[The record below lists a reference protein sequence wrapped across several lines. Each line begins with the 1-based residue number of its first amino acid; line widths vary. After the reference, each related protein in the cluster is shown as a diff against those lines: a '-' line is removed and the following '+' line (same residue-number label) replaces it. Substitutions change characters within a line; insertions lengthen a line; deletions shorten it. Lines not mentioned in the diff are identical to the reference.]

1 MKTKIFVLCLVAAV
15 FIFVSNSLAQ
25 KEKKPAWKGKIEI
38 EGGVKVIKNPEKPL
52 YGEIKFDLEEDL
64 QIGKEDDDNY
74 IFERIYDVKADSD
87 GNICA
92 LDGKA
97 GRIQKYDKKGT
108 YLRTIG
114 KKGQGPGEF
123 QMPFGLFIHH
133 KTGLLY
139 VQDMIR
145 IKLFD
150 NAGKYQ
156 KETVLRNYPSE
167 FSVDDDGNFWVV
179 ANKRLEKGEF
189 KSLEKVGMKGEAISS
204 IVEVP
209 YRIYTKQTG
218 KDSMVTVVTGFE
230 HDLHFA
236 KIDEGAFIY
245 GYSDKYE
252 LTAVDKSG
260 KNLFKMKK
268 EEPAKLIVAPYITG
282 PAAAN
287 LPKYEPFFYSI
298 LTDDARRI
306 YVLKNNVR
314 ATREKPKE
322 FDIYSKD
329 GYFLYKTT
337 LPYGRAFCIRNS
349 YLYARH
355 ILEDTGLE
363 VVKRLKIKN
372 WSSIK
377 NSAEG
382 IK

>member
-1 MKTKIFVLCLVAAV
+1 MIAGIVLFVLSMHVQ
-15 FIFVSNSLAQ
+15 AQ
-25 KEKKPAWKGKIEI
+25 KKSAWKGKVEV
-38 EGGVKVIKNPEKPL
+38 ENGVKIIKNPEKPL
-52 YGEIKFDLEEDL
+52 YGEIKFELEEDL

-74 IFERIYDVKADSD
+74 IFERIYDVKADRD
-87 GNICA
+87 GNVYV

-108 YLRTIG
+108 YLQTIG

-123 QMPFGLFIHH
+123 QMPFGLFIHP

-150 NAGKYQ
+150 SAGKYQ
-156 KETVLRNYPSE
+156 KETVLRTYPSE
-167 FSVDDDGNFWVV
+167 FSVDDDGNLWVV
-179 ANKRLEKGEF
+179 ANKQMEKGEF
-189 KSLEKVGMKGEAISS
+189 KSLEVVGIKGEVIST

-209 YRIYTKQTG
+209 YRIYTKRTG
-218 KDSMVTVVTGFE
+218 EDSTITVVTGFE

-236 KIDEGAFIY
+236 KIEENTCIY

-252 LTAVDKSG
+252 LSAVDKSG
-260 KNLFKMKK
+260 KNLLKFRK
-268 EEPAKLIVAPYITG
+268 EESAKSIVAPYIKG

-298 LTDDARRI
+298 FADDVMRI
-306 YVLKNNVR
+306 YVLKNNVM
-314 ATREKPKE
+314 AAKEKPKE

-329 GYFLYKTT
+329 GYFLYKTM
-337 LPYGRAFCIRNS
+337 LPYGRAFCIKNG

-363 VVKRLKIKN
+363 VVKRFKIKN

-377 NSAEG
+377 NSAEAT
-382 IK
+382 K

>member
-1 MKTKIFVLCLVAAV
+1 MHVQ
-15 FIFVSNSLAQ
+15 AQ
-25 KEKKPAWKGKIEI
+25 KKSAWKGKVEV
-38 EGGVKVIKNPEKPL
+38 EDGVKVIKNPEKPL
-52 YGEIKFDLEEDL
+52 YGEIKFELEEDL

-74 IFERIYDVKADSD
+74 IFERIYDVKVDRD
-87 GNICA
+87 GNIYV

-108 YLRTIG
+108 YLQTIG

-123 QMPFGLFIHH
+123 QMPFGLFIHP

-150 NAGKYQ
+150 SAGKYQ
-156 KETVLRNYPSE
+156 KETVLRTYPSE
-167 FSVDDDGNFWVV
+167 FSVDDDGNLWVV
-179 ANKRLEKGEF
+179 ANKQMEKGEF
-189 KSLEKVGMKGEAISS
+189 KSLEVVGIKGEVIST

-209 YRIYTKQTG
+209 YRIYTKRTG
-218 KDSMVTVVTGFE
+218 EDSTITVVTGFE

-236 KIDEGAFIY
+236 KIEENTCIY

-252 LTAVDKSG
+252 LSAVDKSG
-260 KNLFKMKK
+260 KNLLKFRK
-268 EEPAKLIVAPYITG
+268 EESAKSIVAPYIKG

-298 LTDDARRI
+298 FADDVMRI
-306 YVLKNNVR
+306 YVLKNNVM
-314 ATREKPKE
+314 AAKEKPKE

-329 GYFLYKTT
+329 GYFLYKTM
-337 LPYGRAFCIRNS
+337 LPYGRAFCIKNG

-363 VVKRLKIKN
+363 VVKRFKIKN

-377 NSAEG
+377 NSAEAT
-382 IK
+382 K

>member
-1 MKTKIFVLCLVAAV
+1 MIASIVPFVLCMHVQ
-15 FIFVSNSLAQ
+15 AQ
-25 KEKKPAWKGKIEI
+25 KKSAWKGKVDVED
-38 EGGVKVIKNPEKPL
+38 GVKVIKNPEKPL
-52 YGEIKFDLEEDL
+52 YGEIKFELEEDL

-74 IFERIYDVKADSD
+74 IFERIYDVKADRD
-87 GNICA
+87 GNVYV

-108 YLRTIG
+108 YLQTIG

-123 QMPFGLFIHH
+123 QMPFGLFIHP

-150 NAGKYQ
+150 SAGKYQ
-156 KETVLRNYPSE
+156 KETVLRTYPSE
-167 FSVDDDGNFWVV
+167 FSVDDDGNLWVV
-179 ANKRLEKGEF
+179 ANKQMEKGEF
-189 KSLEKVGMKGEAISS
+189 KSLEVVGIKGEVIST

-209 YRIYTKQTG
+209 YRIYTKRTG
-218 KDSMVTVVTGFE
+218 EDSTITVVTGFE

-236 KIDEGAFIY
+236 KIEENTCIY

-252 LTAVDKSG
+252 LSAVDKSG
-260 KNLFKMKK
+260 KNLLKFRK
-268 EEPAKLIVAPYITG
+268 EESAKSIVAPYIKG

-298 LTDDARRI
+298 FADDVMRI
-306 YVLKNNVR
+306 YVLKNNVM
-314 ATREKPKE
+314 AAKEKPKE

-329 GYFLYKTT
+329 GYFLYKTM
-337 LPYGRAFCIRNS
+337 LPYGRAFCIKNG

-363 VVKRLKIKN
+363 VVKRFKIKN

-377 NSAEG
+377 NSAEAT
-382 IK
+382 K

>member
-1 MKTKIFVLCLVAAV
+1 MIASIVLFVLSMHVQ
-15 FIFVSNSLAQ
+15 AQ
-25 KEKKPAWKGKIEI
+25 KKSAWKGKVEV
-38 EGGVKVIKNPEKPL
+38 EDGVKVIKNPEKPL
-52 YGEIKFDLEEDL
+52 YGEIKFELEEDL

-74 IFERIYDVKADSD
+74 IFERIYDVKADRD
-87 GNICA
+87 GNIYV

-108 YLRTIG
+108 YLQTIG

-123 QMPFGLFIHH
+123 QMPFGLFIHP

-150 NAGKYQ
+150 SAGKYQ
-156 KETVLRNYPSE
+156 KETVLRTYPSE
-167 FSVDDDGNFWVV
+167 FSVDDDGNLWVV
-179 ANKRLEKGEF
+179 ANKQMEKGEF
-189 KSLEKVGMKGEAISS
+189 KSLEVVGIKGEVIST

-209 YRIYTKQTG
+209 YRIYTKRTG
-218 KDSMVTVVTGFE
+218 EDSTITVVTGFE

-236 KIDEGAFIY
+236 KIEENTCIY

-252 LTAVDKSG
+252 LSAVDKSG
-260 KNLFKMKK
+260 KNLLKFRK
-268 EEPAKLIVAPYITG
+268 EESAKSIVAPYIKG

-298 LTDDARRI
+298 FADDVMRI
-306 YVLKNNVR
+306 YVLKNNVM
-314 ATREKPKE
+314 AAKEKPKE

-329 GYFLYKTT
+329 GYFLYKTM
-337 LPYGRAFCIRNS
+337 LPYGRAFCIKNG

-363 VVKRLKIKN
+363 VVKRFKIKN

-377 NSAEG
+377 NSAEAT
-382 IK
+382 K